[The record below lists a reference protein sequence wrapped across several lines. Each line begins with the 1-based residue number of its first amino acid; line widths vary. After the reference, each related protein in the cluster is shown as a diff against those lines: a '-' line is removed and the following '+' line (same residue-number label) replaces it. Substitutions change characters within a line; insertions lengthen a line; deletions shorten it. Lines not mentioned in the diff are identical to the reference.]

1 MRQAPRLGE
10 LLVQKGLLTTNQLQD
25 ALTEKKKY
33 GLKLGEYLIRENI
46 VREQDVIE
54 VISKQLD
61 IRRFRFDQYQLDQ
74 NLTSLIP
81 YTEAKEHSMVP
92 VQKKGNVL
100 YLAMTDPL
108 DINAFD
114 QAEILTNLDVEP
126 LICSESE
133 MQSLLSAVYGE
144 GSDSLRVMEEFE
156 GLEADEDSQEQDSG
170 LFTPGEIEVSA
181 LRDMA
186 QEAPVIRLVNSL
198 LAQAIREKASDVHLS
213 PEKKQVQLRF
223 RIDGVLQDKP
233 APPKSMF
240 LPVVSRLKILA
251 NMDIASSLVP
261 QDGRF
266 TVTMQGKEI
275 NVRASSLPTIHGENL
290 VLRLLDMSAGVM
302 NLEDLGMD
310 QALQD
315 MLNGSIT
322 KPYGMI
328 LSTGPTGSGKSTSL
342 YSIIKSVNTPDVN
355 IITLED
361 PVEYRVSRVR
371 QVQLNRRAGMTFA
384 SGLRSIMRQDPD
396 VIMVGEIRDLETAT
410 IAVQSAL
417 TGHRLL
423 STVHTNDAAGAITRL
438 IDMGIEP
445 FLVAS
450 SLLVSFA
457 QRLVRRVC
465 PACAEP
471 YTPDRHLLKY
481 WGLDER
487 NDVTFMRGRGCFQ
500 CNQTGFKGRTGVFEI
515 LVNDEQVQDMILE
528 RKSGQRIARVLH
540 QEGKLRTLK
549 EDALDKV
556 LRGLTTLEEAT
567 SKVMV

>member
-1 MRQAPRLGE
+1 VRQSPRLGE
-10 LLVQKGLLTTNQLQD
+10 LLVQKGLLTTAQLQD
-25 ALTEKKKY
+25 ALTEKPKHN
-33 GLKLGEYLIRENI
+33 LKLGEYLIRENI

-54 VISKQLD
+54 VISNQLK
-61 IRRFRFDQYQLDQ
+61 IQRFRFDHFQLDQ
-74 NLTSLIP
+74 SLARLIP
-81 YTEAKEHSMVP
+81 YLEAKDHHMVP
-92 VQKKGNVL
+92 VHKKDNYL
-100 YLAMTDPL
+100 YVAMTDPL
-108 DINAFD
+108 DINALD
-114 QAEILTNLDVEP
+114 QAEILTDLHVEP

-133 MQSLLSAVYGE
+133 LQSLISAVYGE
-144 GSDSLRVMEEFE
+144 GSESLQVMEEFE
-156 GLEADEDSQEQDSG
+156 GLEADQADQSQDSG

-223 RIDGVLQDKP
+223 RIDGILQEKP

-275 NVRASSLPTIHGENL
+275 NVRASSLPTIHGENI
-290 VLRLLDMSAGVM
+290 VLRLLDMSAGIL

-310 QALQD
+310 NVLQD
-315 MLNGSIT
+315 MLAGAVT

-342 YSIIKSVNTPDVN
+342 YSIIKTINTPDVN

-361 PVEYRVSRVR
+361 PVEYRVGKVR

-410 IAVQSAL
+410 IAVQAAL

-457 QRLVRRVC
+457 QRLVRKVC
-465 PACAEP
+465 TACAEP
-471 YTPDRHLLKY
+471 YTPPRHLLKF
-481 WGLDER
+481 WGLENR
-487 NDVTFMRGRGCFQ
+487 TDVTFQHGRGCFQ
-500 CNQTGFKGRTGVFEI
+500 CNQTGYKGRTGVFEI
-515 LVNDEQVQDMILE
+515 LLNDEQVQDMILE
-528 RKSGQRIARVLH
+528 RHSGQRIARVLH
-540 QEGKLRTLK
+540 REGKLRTLK

-556 LRGLTTLEEAT
+556 LRGITTLEEAT

>member
-1 MRQAPRLGE
+1 MRKSPRLGE
-10 LLVQKGLLTTNQLQD
+10 LLVQKGLLTTTQLEE
-25 ALTEKKKY
+25 ALAEKPKY
-33 GLKLGEYLIRENI
+33 NLKLGEYLIRENI
-46 VREQDVIE
+46 VREHDVIE
-54 VISKQLD
+54 VISNQLE
-61 IRRFRFDQYQLDQ
+61 IQRFRFDQFELEQALPK
-74 NLTSLIP
+74 LIP
-81 YTEAKEHSMVP
+81 YPEAKEHNVVP
-92 VQKKGNVL
+92 VHKKGNLL
-100 YLAMTDPL
+100 YVAMTDPM
-108 DINAFD
+108 DINALD

-133 MQSLLSAVYGE
+133 LQSLLSAVYGE
-144 GSDSLRVMEEFE
+144 GSENLRVMEEFQ
-156 GLEADEDSQEQDSG
+156 GLEADSAENKDSG

-223 RIDGVLQDKP
+223 RIDGVMQEKP

-251 NMDIASSLVP
+251 NMDIASSLIP

-290 VLRLLDMSAGVM
+290 VLRLLDMSAGILD
-302 NLEDLGMD
+302 LEDLGMD
-310 QALQD
+310 KPLRD
-315 MLNGSIT
+315 MLSGAIT

-342 YSIIKSVNTPDVN
+342 YSIIKSLNTPDVN

-361 PVEYRVSRVR
+361 PVEFRVSKIR

-396 VIMVGEIRDLETAT
+396 IIMVGEIRDLETAT
-410 IAVQSAL
+410 IALQAAL

-457 QRLVRRVC
+457 QRLVRKVC
-465 PACAEP
+465 TACAEP
-471 YTPDRHLLKY
+471 YTPDRNLLTF
-481 WGLDER
+481 WGLAER
-487 NDVTFMRGRGCFQ
+487 TDITFMRGRGCFQ
-500 CNQTGFKGRTGVFEI
+500 CNQTGYKGRTGVFEI
-515 LVNDEQVQDMILE
+515 LVNDEEVQNMILE
-528 RKSGQRIARVLH
+528 RSSGQKIARILH

-549 EDALDKV
+549 EDSLEKV
-556 LRGLTTLEEAT
+556 QRGITTLEEAT

>member
-1 MRQAPRLGE
+1 MPKSPRLGE
-10 LLVQKGLLTTNQLQD
+10 LLVQKGLLTTNKLQE
-25 ALTEKKKY
+25 ALAEKPKY
-33 GLKLGEYLIRENI
+33 NLKLGEYLIRENM

-54 VISKQLD
+54 VISKQLN
-61 IRRFRFDQYQLDQ
+61 IERFRFDQFELEQALPK
-74 NLTSLIP
+74 LIP
-81 YTEAKEHSMVP
+81 YTEAKEYNMVP
-92 VQKKGNVL
+92 VHKKGNLL
-100 YLAMTDPL
+100 YVAMTDPM
-108 DINAFD
+108 DINALD
-114 QAEILTNLDVEP
+114 QAEIMTNLDVEP

-133 MQSLLSAVYGE
+133 IQSLLSAVYGE
-144 GSDSLRVMEEFE
+144 GSESLRVMEEFQ
-156 GLEADEDSQEQDSG
+156 GLEAEDTQQDQDSG

-181 LRDMA
+181 LRNMA

-223 RIDGVLQDKP
+223 RIDGVMQEKP

-290 VLRLLDMSAGVM
+290 VLRLLDMSAGILD
-302 NLEDLGMD
+302 LEDLGMD

-315 MLNGSIT
+315 MLNRSIT

-342 YSIIKSVNTPDVN
+342 YSIIKSINSPDVN

-361 PVEYRVSRVR
+361 PVEYRVSKIR

-384 SGLRSIMRQDPD
+384 SSLRSIMRQDPD

-410 IAVQSAL
+410 IAVQAAL

-457 QRLVRRVC
+457 QRLVRKVC
-465 PACAEP
+465 TACAEP
-471 YTPDRHLLKY
+471 YTPDRNLLTF
-481 WGLDER
+481 WGLAER
-487 NDVTFMRGRGCFQ
+487 PDIHFMRGRGCFQ
-500 CNQTGFKGRTGVFEI
+500 CNQTGYKGRTGVFEI

-528 RKSGQRIARVLH
+528 RSSGQKIARVLH

-549 EDALDKV
+549 EDAIEKV
-556 LRGLTTLEEAT
+556 QRGLTTLEEAT
-567 SKVMV
+567 SKVMI